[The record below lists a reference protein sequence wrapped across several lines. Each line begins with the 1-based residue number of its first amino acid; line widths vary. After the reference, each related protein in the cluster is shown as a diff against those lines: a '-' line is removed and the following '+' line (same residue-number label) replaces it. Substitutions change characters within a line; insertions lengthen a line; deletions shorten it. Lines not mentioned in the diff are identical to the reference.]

1 MKYTIVNAIREEDT
15 IITVLNIDVVNNAG
29 ETTVVKTKVSHFQ
42 PQSVEEIQTNISN
55 YIAAEIRAKN
65 SIRTCKQ
72 IMNNLPIGV
81 ELDG

>member
-15 IITVLNIDVVNNAG
+15 ITTIVDIEVVNNIG
-29 ETTVVKTKVSHFQ
+29 ETNVVRARIPHFQ
-42 PQSVEEIQTNISN
+42 PADVAAVTTGISN
-55 YIAAEIRAKN
+55 YIASEVQSHN